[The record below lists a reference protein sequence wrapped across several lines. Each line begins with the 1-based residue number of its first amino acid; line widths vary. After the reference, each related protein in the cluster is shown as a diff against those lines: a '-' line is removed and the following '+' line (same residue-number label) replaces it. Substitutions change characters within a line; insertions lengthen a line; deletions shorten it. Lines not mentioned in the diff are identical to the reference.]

1 MNKLRFIVFAIL
13 FFSSKLYAENYVNN
27 ISGIS
32 NLAES
37 TVKAAALQMDTDTN
51 KVLEN
56 LNNELQNLSSSND
69 NIEIALETSISEA
82 KNWGTP
88 GSVTCLARR

>member
-1 MNKLRFIVFAIL
+1 MNKIRLIVVII
-13 FFSSKLYAENYVNN
+13 FFFNSKLNAENYVDN

-32 NLAES
+32 SLAEN
-37 TVKAAALQMDTDTN
+37 TINAAVSQMSSDTN

-56 LNNELQNLSSSND
+56 LNNEIQNLSSSTD

-82 KNWGTP
+82 KK
-88 GSVTCLARR
+88 L

>member
-1 MNKLRFIVFAIL
+1 MNKIRLIVVII
-13 FFSSKLYAENYVNN
+13 FFFNSKLNAENYVDN

-32 NLAES
+32 SLAEN
-37 TVKAAALQMDTDTN
+37 TINAAVLQMSSDTN

-56 LNNELQNLSSSND
+56 LNNEIQNLSSSTD

-82 KNWGTP
+82 KK
-88 GSVTCLARR
+88 L

>member
-1 MNKLRFIVFAIL
+1 MKQINQLMNRLRFIVFAIL
-13 FFSSKLYAENYVNN
+13 FFSPKLYAENYVDN

-69 NIEIALETSISEA
+69 NIEIISLIIDI
-82 KNWGTP
+82 N
-88 GSVTCLARR
+88 SNHLR